1 MPENSLPVATS
12 ALPAGGPAREC
23 PVVFTGSTREYF
35 GIWIVNLLLTI
46 VTLGVWSAWAKVR
59 RKRYFLGNTRINDR
73 AFDYHAT
80 GGQILKG
87 RILAVAVLLG
97 IGLANEFEP
106 LLGSAASIFLVI
118 ALPWFIARS
127 LRFNARMTSWSNV
140 RFDFAGTVGGAAL
153 AFLAWPFV
161 GALTAG
167 LLFPLAS
174 RAAANYQLRGHR
186 FGTAAFTAEPPVGS
200 FYAATAQALLVLV
213 AIVIGATA
221 AVGAI
226 LGLVSVQAAE
236 SEVGAFSVWHWGI
249 VIAIVFGLPAASVF
263 YAARVRN
270 IVLNAASLEGGHR
283 FRSTV
288 SGLRLAWIVVS
299 NFFVTVLSLGLLRPW
314 AAVRLYNYQCN
325 CLVVLAAGDLGSFVD
340 VQRKAGSSFG
350 SEYADLAGVEIGI

>member
-1 MPENSLPVATS
+1 MSEDSLPVATS
-12 ALPAGGPAREC
+12 ALPAGGLARQC

-35 GIWIVNLLLTI
+35 GIWIVNLLLTV

-59 RKRYFLGNTRINDR
+59 RKRYFLGNTRIDDR

-80 GGQILKG
+80 GVQLLKG

-106 LLGSAASIFLVI
+106 LLGSAATLLLIILS
-118 ALPWFIARS
+118 PWLIVRS
-127 LRFNARMTSWSNV
+127 LRFNARMTSWGNV
-140 RFDFAGTVGGAAL
+140 RFDFVGTVGGAAR

-167 LLFPLAS
+167 ILFPLAS
-174 RAAANYQLRGHR
+174 RAVATYHLRGHR
-186 FGTAAFTAEPPVGS
+186 FGTAPFAAEPRIGP
-200 FYAATAQALLVLV
+200 FYAATAQAFLLLV
-213 AIVIGATA
+213 AMVIGATA

-226 LGLVSVQAAE
+226 FGLVSVQAE
-236 SEVGAFSVWHWGI
+236 EGEVGAFSVWHWGI
-249 VIAIVFGLPAASVF
+249 VVAIVLGLPAASVF

-270 IVLNAASLEGGHR
+270 IVLNVASLEGGHR

-299 NFFVTVLSLGLLRPW
+299 NFFATILSLGLLRPW
-314 AAVRLYNYQCN
+314 AAVRLYNYQCD